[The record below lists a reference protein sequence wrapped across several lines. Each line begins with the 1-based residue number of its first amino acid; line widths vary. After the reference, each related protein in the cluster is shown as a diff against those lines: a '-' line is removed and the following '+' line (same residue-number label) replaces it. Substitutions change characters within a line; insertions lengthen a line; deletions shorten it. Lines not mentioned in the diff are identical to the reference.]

1 MRCYKN
7 ADKTKKLSDGKIIA
21 GWGIV
26 VQRMM
31 PSQYGAWS
39 LSVLLLTVYC
49 RLTAGHP
56 TCLELTQE
64 MIPIIKSYEW
74 QCMECKTC
82 VKCQNPH
89 DEVATLCLQLFL
101 HR

>member
-1 MRCYKN
+1 MRCYKD

-39 LSVLLLTVYC
+39 LSVLAFDCILSSDGRTSDM
-49 RLTAGHP
+49 P
-56 TCLELTQE
+56 
-64 MIPIIKSYEW
+64 
-74 QCMECKTC
+74 
-82 VKCQNPH
+82 
-89 DEVATLCLQLFL
+89 
-101 HR
+101 